1 MKSIPSPLNCYCS
14 ITSVSTRV
22 VVLKK
27 VDWYISIY
35 KKIMHQTPLFMQFI
49 GRLLSKE
56 KDLSITIY
64 LATPVEL
71 LTLTENSGFCLSASE
86 LVAA

>member
-1 MKSIPSPLNCYCS
+1 M
-14 ITSVSTRV
+14 
-22 VVLKK
+22 
-27 VDWYISIY
+27 ISIY

-49 GRLLSKE
+49 GRLSEE

-71 LTLTENSGFCLSASE
+71 LTLTENSGFCLSASS

>member
-1 MKSIPSPLNCYCS
+1 M
-14 ITSVSTRV
+14 
-22 VVLKK
+22 
-27 VDWYISIY
+27 ISIY
-35 KKIMHQTPLFMQFI
+35 KKIMHQTPLFMRFI
-49 GRLLSKE
+49 GRLSKE

-71 LTLTENSGFCLSASE
+71 LTLTENSGFCLSASS